1 MKNKIEKTNA
11 MRVLDSHNIEYEHYT
26 YDNLTLSSAELAES
40 VGVDIDALYK
50 TLVCV
55 GKSGQNYVFMVRSNG
70 ELDLKKAAYVTGE
83 KSIEM
88 IPQKT
93 LLPLTGY
100 VHGGCSPIG
109 MKKVFPTFIDE
120 VAEEKDIIA
129 FSGGK
134 VAHQIKTSL
143 ASLRVVLPVKSADI
157 AK

>member
-11 MRVLDSHNIEYEHYT
+11 MRVLDSRNIEYEHYT

-70 ELDLKKAAYVTGE
+70 ELDLKKATYVTGE

-88 IPQKT
+88 IPQ
-93 LLPLTGY
+93 
-100 VHGGCSPIG
+100 
-109 MKKVFPTFIDE
+109 
-120 VAEEKDIIA
+120 
-129 FSGGK
+129 
-134 VAHQIKTSL
+134 
-143 ASLRVVLPVKSADI
+143 
-157 AK
+157 